1 MAVSPGG
8 SGSGS
13 DDGGPSMT
21 SMDGT
26 QSSAG
31 TTAPHQAALLHE
43 DSFSSTSDVTNP
55 AQTAAD
61 AAYALTSPPTIPW
74 LLRFRNA
81 LDRTSTGTNS
91 THDFLACPPLVML
104 IASTNDA
111 VPVDALAELANPHFL
126 PRPYHDGRYDPN
138 SLRREFVMLHDN
150 TVGPS
155 NFAGEGLMM
164 KEMQSRFGVGCCAVV
179 RVNSGGA
186 TKEEGENLD
195 WATHIPRPKLL
206 FPTPGSSAGSSPASP
221 VDYASLGNQLSL
233 ADIQNLRRYVGS
245 LVSSSLL
252 PAVERRISNLN
263 IQVSNHKK
271 GMKNMMKGF
280 FRKSKDSGSGESY
293 HGANGTATA
302 VNAGATGGYPYSS
315 IESQTRLLAD
325 TLFLMRDYEA
335 ALSMYR
341 LVKDDYKQDRAHLH
355 HASVNELMGLCIYL
369 IDPYGHRYG
378 REAYNCLEV
387 AFYGY
392 QRAAE
397 DERAALSKAGGE
409 TGGRP
414 SASTISTRLASR
426 LCLVLSARRELCVDR
441 PMEIADL
448 LASASSHETALGAA
462 VLLEQSASHY
472 YKATAARKYAFHML
486 MAGHMFRSAGQESHA
501 FRCFASSLYVYRS
514 GKWDELYNHLRS
526 TLAAQLYGMGRM
538 STSLRLYAGL
548 VGTTGG
554 GRVSVRSQ
562 QKFLNHLSAI
572 CRDFS
577 EKAMEGAEGMRRLI
591 DAPGKAVD
599 PCSEVLVSTPG
610 AKKVLEIPA
619 MDLPR
624 IDDSTITIGVDG
636 AEGSLRSGAVVERLD
651 SIVSNDQDA
660 AAGGSLGASSVGS
673 ESEWQD
679 MMCSVT
685 AEMRAADIIAKS
697 DSAASTA
704 DQIER
709 VIAEIDKEKTD
720 LAFAARAKRKGGNVG
735 SPERRAKTEPL
746 LVSFELTNPLGVPI
760 RATDM
765 QLVAR
770 MKSGETSCS
779 CTNEGAVEI
788 DCSEETP
795 AGSKNRS
802 WKFGGSDSTYAIP
815 EFARVSSLEEQR
827 SWHPAHLAEGGPFFV
842 VTKTDLAMEPG
853 TTTSLEL
860 GICPLVQGD
869 LEIIGVRC
877 KLFSEIWM
885 YHRFHIEGGPLL
897 QDTRHNRANRIRG
910 KSHLLESK
918 VEGDMP
924 RLIVSLIPS
933 TKGPTGTSGATGPH
947 SGATLQGQVSD
958 WTLRMSNIG
967 TASAR
972 NVVLKTN
979 VPWISIAPKGNLPS
993 ESDATSLCIGPSGT
1007 LMSIPLN
1014 ADIIHP
1020 GSTNEIPIRIRTS
1033 GGGRQEFYML
1043 FRYELVD
1050 EKTQPLPSAP
1060 RVRWLR
1066 KMLNVPVYPSLTMTA
1081 SLQPSTWNKNE
1092 HILSIETTNYRS
1104 DRQSQ
1109 LDISLDKVCIASR
1122 FYQAKALASQLDV
1135 GAGDDQVP
1143 EYPQIGWQERM
1154 TMHYLISPA
1163 SIATEGELM
1172 LSECCHFGGKDGN
1185 GRGAADGD
1193 FTSDVLT
1200 DFVCLE
1206 NAHDHFKAALNAHI
1220 EEQARIAAEQ
1230 ENEGQPRHVS
1240 QIRRAKSAL
1249 KDRGNPEAQEDDG
1262 GGEAFHPTSIA
1273 SLCPKKANSEI
1284 NLICAWSTPGT
1295 ANDEKLFG
1303 QHHLRQLAVRPRR
1316 RSKGCPLMVSAR
1328 HKSEVSHDFAASGP
1342 LHTDLEVTVTNRLV
1356 EAEVD
1361 FEFGLDRQPSFEFI
1375 GAESFKWTLGGGE
1388 DLVVPLTVEISRSG
1402 VYNLQ
1407 SLRLTVKREEV
1418 EIPYYFPWQWIM
1430 NVSDI

>member
-1 MAVSPGG
+1 
-8 SGSGS
+8 
-13 DDGGPSMT
+13 
-21 SMDGT
+21 MDRA
-26 QSSAG
+26 QSSSASAG

-43 DSFSSTSDVTNP
+43 DSFSATSDVANP
-55 AQTAAD
+55 AQSAAD

-74 LLRFRNA
+74 LLRYRNA
-81 LDRTSTGTNS
+81 LDRTGTGTNS
-91 THDFLACPPLVML
+91 THDFLACPPLLML
-104 IASTNDA
+104 VACTDDA
-111 VPVDALAELANPHFL
+111 TPVDALAELANPHFL

-150 TVGPS
+150 TDGPS

-179 RVNSGGA
+179 RVNSGGGA
-186 TKEEGENLD
+186 TKDEGENLE

-206 FPTPGSSAGSSPASP
+206 FPTPGSNSSPASP
-221 VDYASLGNQLSL
+221 VDYASLGNRLSPV
-233 ADIQNLRRYVGS
+233 DIQNLRRYVGS

-252 PAVERRISNLN
+252 PAVERRISHLN

-280 FRKSKDSGSGESY
+280 FRKSKDSSGESY
-293 HGANGTATA
+293 HGANSTATA

-378 REAYNCLEV
+378 REAYSCLET

-397 DERAALSKAGGE
+397 DERAALSKAVGE
-409 TGGRP
+409 SGGRP

-526 TLAAQLYGMGRM
+526 ALAAQLYGMGRM

-610 AKKVLEIPA
+610 AEKVLEIPA

-624 IDDSTITIGVDG
+624 IDDSTVTIGVDG
-636 AEGSLRSGAVVERLD
+636 AEGSQRSGAVVERLD

-660 AAGGSLGASSVGS
+660 TVGGSAGS

-679 MMCSVT
+679 MMCSVA
-685 AEMRAADIIAKS
+685 AEMRAADIIANS
-697 DSAASTA
+697 DSAASTW
-704 DQIER
+704 DHIER
-709 VIAEIDKEKTD
+709 VITEIDKEKTE
-720 LAFAARAKRKGGNVG
+720 LAFAARTKRKGGNIG
-735 SPERRAKTEPL
+735 SPEKRAKMEPL

-770 MKSGETSCS
+770 MTCSETSRS

-788 DCSEETP
+788 DCSEEAPTG
-795 AGSKNRS
+795 AKNRS
-802 WKFGGSDSTYAIP
+802 WKFGGSESTYAIP
-815 EFARVSSLEEQR
+815 EFARVSSPEEQR
-827 SWHPAHLAEGGPFFV
+827 SWHPAHLSEGGPFFV
-842 VTKTDLAMEPG
+842 VTKSDLAMEPG

-869 LEIIGVRC
+869 LEIVGVRC
-877 KLFSEIWM
+877 KLFSEIWV
-885 YHRFHIEGGPLL
+885 YHRFYIEGPLL

-918 VEGDMP
+918 VEVDMP
-924 RLIVSLIPS
+924 RLIVDLVPN
-933 TKGPTGTSGATGPH
+933 TEGPTGTSGATEPH
-947 SGATLQGQVSD
+947 GGATLQGQVSD
-958 WTLRMSNIG
+958 WTLRISNIG
-967 TASAR
+967 TASAC

-979 VPWISIAPKGNLPS
+979 VPWISIVPKGKSPS
-993 ESDATSLCIGPSGT
+993 EAEATSLCIGPSGT
-1007 LMSIPLN
+1007 LMNIPLEAN
-1014 ADIIHP
+1014 TIHP
-1020 GSTNEIPIRIRTS
+1020 GSTTEIPIRIRTS

-1050 EKTQPLPSAP
+1050 GKTQSPPSAP

-1066 KMLNVPVYPSLTMTA
+1066 KMLNVPVYPSLTMSA

-1092 HILSIETTNYRS
+1092 NILSIETTNYRS

-1122 FYQAKALASQLDV
+1122 FYQAKTLASQLDV
-1135 GAGDDQVP
+1135 GASDDQSP
-1143 EYPQIGWQERM
+1143 EHPQIGWQERM
-1154 TMHYLISPA
+1154 TMHYLITPTNTA
-1163 SIATEGELM
+1163 SEGEL
-1172 LSECCHFGGKDGN
+1172 LLNQCCHMGD
-1185 GRGAADGD
+1185 AVDGD
-1193 FTSDVLT
+1193 STSDVLI

-1206 NAHDHFKAALNAHI
+1206 NAHDRFKAALNAHT
-1220 EEQARIAAEQ
+1220 EEQARITAEQ

-1240 QIRRAKSAL
+1240 QIRRDKSAL
-1249 KDRGNPEAQEDDG
+1249 KDKEESDAQEDG
-1262 GGEAFHPTSIA
+1262 GGEAHHPTSIA

-1284 NLICAWSTPGT
+1284 NLICAWSTTGAT
-1295 ANDEKLFG
+1295 SDEKVVG

-1316 RSKGCPLMVSAR
+1316 KSKGCPLMVTAR
-1328 HKSEVSHDFAASGP
+1328 HKSEVSHNFAAAGP
-1342 LHTDLEVTVTNRLV
+1342 LHTEIEVTVSNRLV
-1356 EAEVD
+1356 ETEVD

-1375 GAESFKWTLGGGE
+1375 GAESFKWTLGGE
-1388 DLVVPLTVEISRSG
+1388 DELVVPLTVEISRSG

-1418 EIPYYFPWQWIM
+1418 EIPYYFPWQWIIK
-1430 NVSDI
+1430 VSDNSRA